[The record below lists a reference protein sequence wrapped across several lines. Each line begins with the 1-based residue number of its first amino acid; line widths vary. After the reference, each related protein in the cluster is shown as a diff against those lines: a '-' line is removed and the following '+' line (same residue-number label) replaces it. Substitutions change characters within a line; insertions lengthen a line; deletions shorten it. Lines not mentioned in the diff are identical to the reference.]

1 MSYSQNLNDFVFD
14 SNNNDLSTNGW
25 KENNSNIDSIQFWNQ
40 YQLSQEDNQ
49 QFDKD
54 LRLIRVFLII
64 IYLFFLI

>member
-1 MSYSQNLNDFVFD
+1 MIYCQNLNDFMFD
-14 SNNNDLSTNGW
+14 SNNNDLSTNGS

-64 IYLFFLI
+64 ID